1 MGREGAEPR
10 AISTASIGWGFFPWH
25 CYPKKTLLF
34 FSGQYGK
41 WCPVSWGKGQR
52 HFKVKK
58 GHLCHL
64 NPIQSD
70 ILPPKEQ
77 EKKNPYLLYF
87 CIFLA
92 QLHCCIPPVELCC
105 FQAGGRQSFPKWD
118 RHCLS
123 RQSPLGICR
132 SDSILRALRS
142 QNNKSDIHLK
152 KKKKRKKRRLNEKI
166 LLLSRGYSVL
176 CYWYGVYWK
185 I

>member
-1 MGREGAEPR
+1 MFRTKHSLPSGSGSLHTHTAVTLLVLHRQGRSR
-10 AISTASIGWGFFPWH
+10 ATCDQHSQHRLGFFSWH

-92 QLHCCIPPVELCC
+92 QLHCCIPSVELCYV
-105 FQAGGRQSFPKWD
+105 FKQEAG
-118 RHCLS
+118 
-123 RQSPLGICR
+123 SPSL
-132 SDSILRALRS
+132 
-142 QNNKSDIHLK
+142 KETDI
-152 KKKKRKKRRLNEKI
+152 
-166 LLLSRGYSVL
+166 V
-176 CYWYGVYWK
+176 
-185 I
+185 